1 MVPGICILIASSLR
15 RTLVRFCNT
24 QQKKILYLPYSNLSM
39 DLLPFIDYCK
49 KHIKGDEKGEA
60 QIFLDH
66 FFAALGYADGLKAT
80 GGSLEFRIK
89 SHNKRNTSFADFVW
103 KPIVLIEMKKSSEDL
118 SIHYQQAFSYWSQL
132 VPNRPQYVILCNF
145 DEFWI
150 YDFNKD
156 IYDPQE
162 KIDLDQLQNR
172 KEAFTFLLPVPKK
185 PLFQTD
191 KEDVTE
197 KVATFVAALYRSLI
211 GRNRIPKI
219 DINVAMRYCLQC
231 VLCMY
236 AEDIDL
242 LPNKIFTRLIEECLE
257 KPGSGRDKVPETYD
271 LIAGLFREMN
281 SKGITPTGKYKDVD
295 YFNGGLFNE
304 INPVELTKK
313 EVEHLEVAC
322 TKNWNHM
329 NPAIFG
335 TILEQGMEKDERHL
349 LGAHYTHEID
359 IKKIVDPVI
368 VQPWKK
374 KIEEVMDEFT
384 VTSKDKTIK
393 DLKALHKELTEYKV
407 LDPACGSGN
416 FLFIAYKEIK
426 LLEREILKRL
436 KQISHNKDYW
446 NYSISCA
453 YVSTKQFYGIDLNPF
468 AVELAKVT
476 LMIAKE
482 MNIKEAMDKQDTL
495 PLDNLDNNIICADAL
510 FADWPECDAIIGN
523 PPFQSKGKMQ
533 KEFGKQYVDK
543 LRKAYPNISGH
554 ADFCTYWFYNAHK
567 NLKED
572 SYAGLVGTNTIKQNF
587 SRVAGLD
594 YIVNNGGE
602 IFNAVSSQDWS
613 GEAAVYVSIV
623 NWKKGSYESEKML
636 YTLDQKEDQVLNI
649 VDYISSSLSLNVD
662 VSNSKVLKCN
672 TIPKKCFQGQ
682 THAYKDFLLKKADA
696 FKLIK
701 KDKKNAE
708 HLYPFL
714 IGDELIGNLNS
725 QPERMSI
732 DFSDAENIIAL
743 QQYPDL
749 LKHLKE
755 KVLPGIEEKAK
766 AEFNSLGKK
775 GPRQSHLERWWQMWC
790 IRKNLLSELEKISRY
805 IVCARVTKRNIFE
818 FVSTEI
824 RPNDKIVVFAF
835 DDDYSFGI
843 IQSNIHWSW
852 FKEKCTTL
860 EERLNYNAT
869 IFETFPFPQNP
880 TKIQIKKVAVAA
892 KELRDARNK
901 AMQDHVMSLRNLYR
915 LLEQPGKNHIRNLH
929 EALDKAVMEA
939 YNFTE
944 QEDLLAQLLALNLQV
959 AQNENEGK
967 PVQPPGLPEF
977 IKNKEEYISDDCV
990 KFEWE

>member
-1 MVPGICILIASSLR
+1 
-15 RTLVRFCNT
+15 
-24 QQKKILYLPYSNLSM
+24 M
-39 DLLPFIDYCK
+39 DFQPFIDYCK

-60 QIFLDH
+60 QIFLDR
-66 FFAALGYADGLKAT
+66 FFTALGYDEGLKSA

-103 KPIVLIEMKKSSEDL
+103 KPVVLIEMKKSGEDL
-118 SIHYQQAFSYWSQL
+118 AIHYQQAFSYWSQL

-162 KIDLDQLQNR
+162 KIDLENLQIR
-172 KEAFTFLLPVPKK
+172 KEAFSFLLPVPKK

-197 KVATFVAALYRSLI
+197 KVATFVAALYISLI
-211 GRNRIPKI
+211 NKNRNPQIE
-219 DINVAMRYCLQC
+219 INVAMRYCLQC

-242 LPNKIFTRLIEECLE
+242 LPDKIFTRLIEECLE
-257 KPGSGRDKVPETYD
+257 KKGTGFDKVPETYD

-281 SKGITPTGKYKDVD
+281 NKGITPTGRYKDVD

-335 TILEQGMEKDERHL
+335 TILEQGMEKDERHI

-374 KIEEVMDEFT
+374 KIDAVMDEFT
-384 VTSKDKTIK
+384 AAAKDKTIE
-393 DLKALHKELTEYKV
+393 DLKTLHKELTEYKV

-446 NYSISCA
+446 YYSINCT

-495 PLDNLDNNIICADAL
+495 PLDNLDNNIICTDAL
-510 FADWPECDAIIGN
+510 FTDWPEVDAIIGN
-523 PPFQSKGKMQ
+523 PPYQSKNKMQ
-533 KEFGKQYVDK
+533 QQFGAAYVNK
-543 LRKAYPNISGH
+543 LRSAYAEVPGR
-554 ADFCTYWFYNAHK
+554 ADFCVYWFYKAHK
-567 NLKED
+567 QLKENA
-572 SYAGLVGTNTIKQNF
+572 YAGLVGTNTIRQNY
-587 SRVAGLD
+587 SREGSLD

-602 IFNAVSSQDWS
+602 IFNAVSSIDWS
-613 GEAAVYVSIV
+613 GEAAVFVSIAC
-623 NWKKGSYESEKML
+623 WKKGKYEGEKSL
-636 YTLDQKEDQVLNI
+636 FLVDKNNDLHKYTLPI
-649 VDYISSSLSLNVD
+649 VNSSLSLNTD
-662 VSNSKVLKCN
+662 VTTAQVLQCNKV
-672 TIPKKCFQGQ
+672 PKKVFQGQ
-682 THAYKDFLLKKADA
+682 THGHEGFLLSKAEGI
-696 FKLIK
+696 KLLK
-701 KDKKNAE
+701 QHPEYKEVLK
-708 HLYPFL
+708 PFL
-714 IGDELIGNLNS
+714 IGDELVSNINA
-725 QPERMSI
+725 QPERFVI
-732 DFSDAENIIAL
+732 DFSLMDVLKSSTYKDVFKIIEN
-743 QQYPDL
+743 
-749 LKHLKE
+749 
-755 KVLPGIEEKAK
+755 KVLPEREARAK
-766 AEFNSLGKK
+766 EQAEVNKEIIRESKNAKVNKHHINFFNN
-775 GPRQSHLERWWQMWC
+775 WWKLSWGREDMLIQ
-790 IRKNLLSELEKISRY
+790 RNNLTRFIS
-805 IVCARVTKRNIFE
+805 CARVTQRPIFE
-818 FVSTEI
+818 FISADI
-824 RPNDKIVVFAF
+824 NPNDKLMAF
-835 DDDYSFGI
+835 MFEDDYSFGL
-843 IQSNIHWSW
+843 IQSGVHWKW
-852 FKEKCTTL
+852 FLEKCTTL
-860 EERLNYNAT
+860 GETPNYNTAS
-869 IFETFPFPQNP
+869 IWDTFPFPQTP
-880 TKIQIKKVAVAA
+880 PEAQIKKVAVAA
-892 KELRDARNK
+892 KALRDARTK
-901 AMQDHVMSLRNLYR
+901 AMKEHVMSLRDLYR
-915 LLEQPGKNHIRNLH
+915 LLEQPGKNHIRDLH

-939 YNFTE
+939 YGFNE
-944 QEDLLAQLLALNLQV
+944 DEDLLAQLLALNLQV
-959 AQNENEGK
+959 AQNEKEGK

-977 IKNKEEYISDDCV
+977 VKNKEEYISNDCV